1 MVALSAMR
9 ESAGSEASVVP
20 YLEFGGGT
28 IKPDEGPRDADKGMG
43 GRLLVGWNVVEQLNV
58 EAVLDYA
65 RFEDKKPSDSIIE
78 FFRGN
83 DGIGKSTRMGLGANV
98 VWVPFRSWSPYA
110 LAGVG
115 VARTKDDPR
124 MGSGAN
130 LSTTLGIGLTSGG
143 LGGSGVKLRAEA
155 RFVVDHHGDKPM
167 DKHYMASISFPLQ
180 RPGSGTAPAP
190 RETERVSIPGVTAP
204 PVEPVIDV
212 LPPLVPSSSRPQGDG
227 DRDGVN
233 DAADRCAGT
242 LAGVRVDE
250 QGCAAEGAM
259 VTLQG
264 VSFQDGSANMAA
276 TAAAPL
282 RQVVTFLRGQPD
294 MTFELRGHTD
304 AIGDPAANQRLS
316 EERARS
322 VARFLVAEGIE
333 DWRITV
339 TGFGES
345 RQVADNDTPQG
356 RATNRRVELRVLL
369 P

>member
-1 MVALSAMR
+1 M
-9 ESAGSEASVVP
+9 P

-43 GRLLVGWNVVEQLNV
+43 GRLLVGWTLVEQLNL

-65 RFEDKKPSDSIIE
+65 KFEDKTPSESIIE

-83 DGIGKSTRMGLGANV
+83 DGIGKSTRMGLGANI

-110 LAGVG
+110 LAGLG

-124 MGSGAN
+124 MGSGAK

-143 LGGSGVKLRAEA
+143 LGSSGVRLRAEA
-155 RFVVDHHGDKPM
+155 RFVTDHRGDKPM
-167 DKHYMASISFPLQ
+167 DKHYFASISFPLQ
-180 RPGSGTAPAP
+180 RSGSASSAP
-190 RETERVSIPGVTAP
+190 RENERASIPGMPAP
-204 PVEPVIDV
+204 PAEPVIDV

-233 DAADRCAGT
+233 DAEDRCAGT
-242 LAGVRVDE
+242 LAGIRVDE
-250 QGCAAEGAM
+250 TGCAAEGAM

-276 TAAAPL
+276 TASAPL
-282 RQVVTFLRGQPD
+282 RQVVVFLRGQPD

-304 AIGDPAANQRLS
+304 SVGDPAINQQLS

-322 VARFLVAEGIE
+322 VARFLIAEGIG